1 MPPITRRA
9 MLQMTAAAL
18 AERRMPYRI
27 LDPHVHVWKHQ
38 AQFPFAVGAP
48 VPDWDATPETLLALM
63 KEHGVA
69 KTVLIQ
75 VSYYRNDNRYLATVL
90 KQYPQFF
97 HGVCRV
103 DPLDPAAPD
112 HLSRL
117 TEEDGFH
124 GLRLSPVADAT
135 GDWIRGPLMAPL
147 WKRCEE
153 LRVPMTLLMPTGRV
167 VDAAKWIDRF
177 PALTVVVDHMA
188 DCPVDHPEQLEPLLA
203 LARYPRV
210 YVKVSHTWELSHQG
224 YPWMD
229 AQQLVKRLH
238 ERFGP
243 ERLMWATDW
252 PMAKDRATYVQRLT
266 LVQDEMNFLN
276 ANDKMWMLSKT
287 VEQVWPFA

>member
-1 MPPITRRA
+1 
-9 MLQMTAAAL
+9 
-18 AERRMPYRI
+18 MPYRI

-38 AQFPFAVGAP
+38 SAFPFAAGAP
-48 VPDWDATPETLLALM
+48 VPDWDATPEMLLDLM

-75 VSYYRNDNRYLATVL
+75 VSYYRNDNRYLASVL
-90 KQYPQFF
+90 KQYPQSF

-112 HLSRL
+112 QLSRL

-124 GLRLSPVADAT
+124 GMRLSPMADAT

-153 LRVPMTLLMPTGRV
+153 LRVPMTLLMPITRV
-167 VDAAKWIDRF
+167 PDAAKLVERF

-188 DCPVDHPEQLEPLLA
+188 DCPAPEQLEPLLA

-210 YVKVSHTWELSHQG
+210 YVKVSHTWLLSHQA
-224 YPWMD
+224 YPWRD

-238 ERFGP
+238 EKFGP
-243 ERLMWATDW
+243 QRLMWATDW
-252 PMAKDRATYVQRLT
+252 PMAKDRATYGQRLAV
-266 LVQDEMNFLN
+266 VQDEMKFLN
-276 ANDKMWMLSKT
+276 ANDKKWMLSQT

>member
-1 MPPITRRA
+1 MLPITRRA
-9 MLQMTAAAL
+9 MLQLTAAAL
-18 AERRMPYRI
+18 AEKHMTYEI

-38 AQFPFAVGAP
+38 AELPFVSGAP
-48 VPDWDATPETLLALM
+48 VPDWDATPEKLLDLM
-63 KEHGVA
+63 KQHGVA

-75 VSYYRNDNRYLATVL
+75 VSYYRNDNRYLASVL
-90 KQYPQFF
+90 KQFPEFF

-112 HLSRL
+112 QLSRL
-117 TEEDGFH
+117 TEEDRFH
-124 GLRLSPVADAT
+124 GLRLNPVADAT
-135 GDWIRGPLMAPL
+135 GDWIRGPLMTPL

-153 LRVPMTLLMPTGRV
+153 LRVPMTLLMPTSRIP
-167 VDAAKWIDRF
+167 DAATLVERF

-210 YVKVSHTWELSHQG
+210 FVKVSHTWSLSREA

-229 AQQLVKRLH
+229 AQQLVMRLH
-238 ERFGP
+238 EKFGP

-252 PMAKDRATYVQRLT
+252 PMTQDKATYGQRLDV
-266 LVQDEMNFLN
+266 VQNAMKFLN
-276 ANDKMWMLSKT
+276 DNDKKWMLSKT
-287 VEQVWPFA
+287 IEQVWPFA

>member
-1 MPPITRRA
+1 MTHITRRA
-9 MLQMTAAAL
+9 MLQMTAATL
-18 AERRMPYRI
+18 ADKRMPYRI

-38 AQFPFAVGAP
+38 AQLPFVAGAP
-48 VPDWDATPETLLALM
+48 VPDWDALPETLLALM

-90 KQYPQFF
+90 KQYRQFF

-103 DPLDPAAPD
+103 DPLDPEAPD

-124 GLRLSPVADAT
+124 GLRLNPVADAN
-135 GDWIRGPLMAPL
+135 GDWIRGPLMPAL

-153 LRVPMTLLMPTGRV
+153 LRIPMTLLMPTGRV
-167 VDAAKWIDRF
+167 ADAAKLIDRF

-188 DCPVDHPEQLEPLLA
+188 DCPVDHPERLEPLLA

-210 YVKVSHTWELSHQG
+210 FVKVSHTWELSRQG
-224 YPWMD
+224 YPWTD

-238 ERFGP
+238 ESFGP

-252 PMAKDRATYVQRLT
+252 PMFKDRATYVQRLT
-266 LVQDEMNFLN
+266 VVQDEMQFLN
-276 ANDKMWMLSKT
+276 ADDKKRMLSKT
-287 VEQVWPFA
+287 IEQVWPFA